1 MILEDGF
8 AVYLE
13 QAPSSRAVR
22 LFTEIG
28 QRVPAHACASGKALL
43 AEAARAARRHEATC
57 RLTPRTLAD
66 PALLAA
72 DLELRASR
80 GFAVDDEEYEEGVGC
95 VRSPSSARTAPRS
108 RR

>member
-22 LFTEIG
+22 LFTEVG

-43 AEAARAARRHEATC
+43 ARHAARRT
-57 RLTPRTLAD
+57 
-66 PALLAA
+66 
-72 DLELRASR
+72 
-80 GFAVDDEEYEEGVGC
+80 
-95 VRSPSSARTAPRS
+95 RSPAPGALTGRDRTSCAR
-108 RR
+108 